1 MLATAQTILGQTL
14 LGDASMKATALIL
27 STAALIALS
36 ACSKQAQ
43 TDQDVGQTMDANA
56 LAERVD
62 ALKLAPGEWEATTE
76 VLDVNVEGLPPGV
89 PADAMTRMI
98 GQRTT
103 FKHCI
108 TPAQAEKP
116 SADFLAGQKDANC
129 SIKKFDMTKGN
140 VTADMNCAVPQ
151 QQNANMNIRMEGTY
165 LPESYDMDMN
175 VLTEGMSNGLTMTMK
190 MKNSG
195 KRIGDCP
202 ADQSGAKSGPD
213 EIAP

>member
-1 MLATAQTILGQTL
+1 
-14 LGDASMKATALIL
+14 MKATTLIL

-36 ACSKQAQ
+36 ACSKQPQ
-43 TDQDVGQTMDANA
+43 NDTNVGPAMDENA

-62 ALKLAPGEWEATTE
+62 AVKLDPGEWEATTE
-76 VLDVNVEGLPPGV
+76 VMDVNVEGLPQGV

-108 TPAQAEKP
+108 TQAQAEKP

-129 SIKKFDMTKGN
+129 TIGTFDMTGGN
-140 VTADMNCAVPQ
+140 VKAEMSCAVPQ
-151 QQNANMNIRMEGTY
+151 QKAASMKISMNGSYMPDR
-165 LPESYDMDMN
+165 YDMDMD
-175 VLTEGMSNGLTMTMK
+175 VLTSGLGNGLTMTMK

-195 KRIGDCP
+195 KRIGECP
-202 ADQSGAKSGPD
+202 AGAEGEAD
-213 EIAP
+213 NAAQ